1 MLVGRLAFPGQP
13 DRINMTIARF
23 PIPRGFQGVLQGTTG
38 YALCW
43 DFPVA
48 FFPLWDPY
56 ALMPER
62 ATKIGSVSFFGLFQT
77 ELQHLPEIQQ
87 DLDC

>member
-1 MLVGRLAFPGQP
+1 
-13 DRINMTIARF
+13 MTIARF

-38 YALCW
+38 YALCR

-77 ELQHLPEIQQ
+77 ELQHLPEIQR

>member
-1 MLVGRLAFPGQP
+1 MLGFPS
-13 DRINMTIARF
+13 RILPTL
-23 PIPRGFQGVLQGTTG
+23 GS
-38 YALCW
+38 
-43 DFPVA
+43 
-48 FFPLWDPY
+48 Y

-87 DLDC
+87 DIKTARLNNAGSPKTPGPPCRPDG